1 MRSPSSASRSILQPL
16 MIPDLAYSPRETGF
30 PSPAESDTVETPFL
44 DLSDAHIH
52 FNPQHDQQ
60 ELSLESPRIHPYIRS
75 RKEVR
80 DTSPP
85 PSPPERLFHS
95 SPRIELPPDTPPAS
109 PSSGFR
115 FLNEDDI
122 LSAST
127 FSSGYNSEPH
137 PAKPRRFHGLPR
149 ASSNQHSRD
158 SCSAR
163 SPNKSLNLRASVHS
177 PRFPPDHEL
186 NPYFVRAYCLEDEL
200 GSGGY
205 GFVMTAVHHLTGTE
219 VAVKFIL
226 KEKVPDHSWME
237 DKIFHMLPTEVML
250 LRVIDH
256 ENIVKCL
263 GLYEDSL
270 YYYLVQELHGTPWH
284 KAIRNHPSPPI
295 STSSLP
301 SLSPSVSADSI
312 TLSEPATP
320 PTSAF
325 YPRQQVPR
333 SADEIPTKRRPHP
346 PRLSVP
352 QVSNTRPEYSRRP
365 SHDLFECIEQSEH
378 KRLTEDQARYVLA
391 QVVEAIY
398 YLDCH
403 GVTHRDIKDENLV
416 IDEHLKVKLID
427 FGSAVIENPN
437 ESRPYHTLFYGTTA
451 YASPEILLKK
461 PYQAPP
467 AEVWTIGVLLSFL
480 LTGSSPFP
488 TVKDAIAGKIILTD
502 CPKQLSRV
510 SIDLMSICLDPDPK
524 TRATIRE
531 VRAHP
536 WLSLR

>member
-1 MRSPSSASRSILQPL
+1 
-16 MIPDLAYSPRETGF
+16 MIPELAYSPRETGYL
-30 PSPAESDTVETPFL
+30 SPAESDTIQTPFF
-44 DLSDAHIH
+44 DHSDVHIH
-52 FNPQHDQQ
+52 LNPQHHQQ
-60 ELSLESPRIHPYIRS
+60 ELSLESPHIPPYIR
-75 RKEVR
+75 KELR
-80 DTSPP
+80 DTSTS
-85 PSPPERLFHS
+85 PSPPQRLFRRL
-95 SPRIELPPDTPPAS
+95 PRIERPDTPPAS

-115 FLNEDDI
+115 SLKEDDVF
-122 LSAST
+122 SAST

-137 PAKPRRFHGLPR
+137 PKKPPRSHGIPR
-149 ASSNQHSRD
+149 ASSDQH

-163 SPNKSLNLRASVHS
+163 SPSKPLNLRASTHS
-177 PRFPPDHEL
+177 PRFPPEHEL
-186 NPYFVRAYCLEDEL
+186 NPYFVREYSLEDEL

-205 GFVMTAVHHLTGTE
+205 GFVMTAVHRFTGTE

-237 DKIFHMLPTEVML
+237 DKIFRRLPTEVML

-263 GLYEDSL
+263 GLYEDPM

-284 KAIRNHPSPPI
+284 KAIRKPSPSPPI
-295 STSSLP
+295 SVSSLP
-301 SLSPSVSADSI
+301 SLSPSVSTDSI

-325 YPRQQVPR
+325 YPRQQIPR
-333 SADEIPTKRRPHP
+333 SAGEIQTKRRPQA
-346 PRLSVP
+346 PRPSLP
-352 QVSNTRPEYSRRP
+352 LLDMRPEYSRRP
-365 SHDLFECIEQSEH
+365 SHDLFECIEQTEH
-378 KRLTEDQARYVLA
+378 KRLTEDQARHVLG
-391 QVVEAIY
+391 QVVEAVY

-416 IDEHLKVKLID
+416 IDKHLKVKLID
-427 FGSAVIENPN
+427 FGSAVVEDPN

-451 YASPEILLKK
+451 YASSEILLKK

-502 CPKQLSRV
+502 CPKQLSR
-510 SIDLMSICLDPDPK
+510 SSLNLMSMCMDPNPK
-524 TRATIRE
+524 TRATIGE

-536 WLSLR
+536 WLNPR

>member
-1 MRSPSSASRSILQPL
+1 
-16 MIPDLAYSPRETGF
+16 MIPELARSPRETGF
-30 PSPAESDTVETPFL
+30 SSPPDSHTVDTPFI
-44 DLSDAHIH
+44 DHSDPHSIH
-52 FNPQHDQQ
+52 FNPEQD
-60 ELSLESPRIHPYIRS
+60 LALRSPRIHPYRP
-75 RKEVR
+75 RKELR
-80 DTSPP
+80 DTSSS
-85 PSPPERLFHS
+85 PSPPQRFFHS

-109 PSSGFR
+109 PSSAFR
-115 FLNEDDI
+115 PLKEDDV

-137 PAKPRRFHGLPR
+137 PEKPRHSHRLPR
-149 ASSNQHSRD
+149 ASSNQHL
-158 SCSAR
+158 CSEP
-163 SPNKSLNLRASVHS
+163 SPSKPLNLRAFAHFPSKPLNLSASAHS
-177 PRFPPDHEL
+177 PRFPPQHEL
-186 NPYFVRAYCLEDEL
+186 NPFFVRQYHLEDEL

-205 GFVMTAVHHLTGTE
+205 GFVMTAVHLLTGTE

-237 DKIFHMLPTEVML
+237 DQATQIFRRLPTEVML
-250 LRVIDH
+250 LRVIEH

-263 GLYEDSL
+263 GVYEDHL
-270 YYYLVQELHGTPWH
+270 YYYLIQELHGTPWH
-284 KAIRNHPSPPI
+284 KAIRNQTPPSPPI

-333 SADEIPTKRRPHP
+333 SADEIPTKRQPQP
-346 PRLSVP
+346 PPLSLP
-352 QVSNTRPEYSRRP
+352 PTNARPEYSRRP
-365 SHDLFECIEQSEH
+365 SHDLFECIEQTEH
-378 KRLTEDQARYVLA
+378 KRLSEDQARYVLA

-427 FGSAVIENPN
+427 FGSAVVEDPN
-437 ESRPYHTLFYGTTA
+437 EPRPYHALFYGTTA

-461 PYQAPP
+461 RYQAPP

-488 TVKDAIAGKIILTD
+488 TVKDAISGNIILTD
-502 CPKQLSRV
+502 CPQQLSRA
-510 SIDLMSICLDPDPK
+510 SLDLMSMCLDPNPK
-524 TRATIRE
+524 TRATIGE
-531 VRAHP
+531 VRTHR
-536 WLSLR
+536 WLNLR